1 MIDNGHD
8 PVGSVAEEAA
18 RLIGLFAAGLPE
30 AQLRAAGARAAGEA
44 GEAPPSE
51 HVCPECG
58 HDPHAASTFAAQPSQ
73 PPSVCRVCPVC
84 RVLNVVRSI
93 SPETLDRIADIVDL
107 VSDGL
112 RGFATNRREQNAPAA
127 ASPGGSAAPAA
138 QGAGDDLEETS

>member
-1 MIDNGHD
+1 MNDNGHD

-44 GEAPPSE
+44 PPSE

-58 HDPHAASTFAAQPSQ
+58 HDPHAASTLAAQPT
-73 PPSVCRVCPVC
+73 PASVCRVCPVC

-93 SPETLDRIADIVDL
+93 SPEALERIADIVDL

-112 RGFATNRREQNAPAA
+112 RGFATNRREQDAPAA
-127 ASPGGSAAPAA
+127 PSPGGSPAPAA
-138 QGAGDDLEETS
+138 QAASDDPEETS